1 MVFAIILL
9 LSFCFMVSST
19 HDSQTQHMNI
29 ATKASSRGV
38 GYKSFAF
45 AQVLRDYWRICNT
58 GMGCHFLLQCMK
70 VKDESEVI
78 QSCPTLSDPMD

>member
-1 MVFAIILL
+1 
-9 LSFCFMVSST
+9 MVSST

-45 AQVLRDYWRICNT
+45 AQVLRDD
-58 GMGCHFLLQCMK
+58 K
-70 VKDESEVI
+70 
-78 QSCPTLSDPMD
+78 